1 MTTFTPGSRA
11 LANRLRQPDAT
22 LVICFCAAWCDTCKE
37 YQPRFE
43 SLSARHQEA
52 SFVWVDIEEHPDL
65 LGDEDVE
72 NFPTI
77 LVQQGESVRFLG
89 TVLPH
94 IEHLDRLI
102 EAMKAPGKP
111 QSTDLPDVRAL
122 LCEMAGED

>member
-1 MTTFTPGSRA
+1 MTTFKPGSRE
-11 LANRLRQPDAT
+11 LADRLQPPDAK

-37 YQPRFE
+37 YAPRLE
-43 SLSARHQEA
+43 ALSTRHPDI
-52 SFVWVDIEEHPDL
+52 SVVWVDIEDHPDL

-77 LVQQGESVRFLG
+77 LIQHGDTVRFLG

-102 EAMKAPGKP
+102 EAMESPGKP
-111 QSTDLPDVRAL
+111 QATGLPDVRGL
-122 LCEMAGED
+122 LRAMAQAH